1 MIVYCAVQNS
11 TQFKFSKLFTSG
23 ISCVTLGLLF
33 AAVTKT
39 VESTVV
45 DRKGRGR
52 ESSDH
57 ACATIT
63 LLTVELLAQ
72 P

>member
-1 MIVYCAVQNS
+1 MLFRIAHSLNS
-11 TQFKFSKLFTSG
+11 ISCLLQEF
-23 ISCVTLGLLF
+23 SCVTLGLLF

-57 ACATIT
+57 ACASIT